1 MYKKIILAYDGSYE
15 GQRDLLECK
24 EIDQWFSAE
33 IKLVGVMP
41 YLYASMPTDKA
52 IPLPN
57 YEIELD
63 FERKKSILNQG
74 VRKLTTLGFNVTG
87 DVLIGNVA
95 LEIANYSLKY
105 RADLIVLGHQQH
117 KDSLQRWDNNNFK
130 TILELTHCSILI
142 VISK

>member
-33 IKLVGVMP
+33 IKLLGVMP

-63 FERKKSILNQG
+63 FERKKSILN
-74 VRKLTTLGFNVTG
+74 
-87 DVLIGNVA
+87 
-95 LEIANYSLKY
+95 
-105 RADLIVLGHQQH
+105 
-117 KDSLQRWDNNNFK
+117 
-130 TILELTHCSILI
+130 
-142 VISK
+142 

>member
-1 MYKKIILAYDGSYE
+1 
-15 GQRDLLECK
+15 
-24 EIDQWFSAE
+24 
-33 IKLVGVMP
+33 MP

-105 RADLIVLGHQQH
+105 RADLIVLGYQQH
-117 KDSLQRWDNNNFK
+117 KDSLQRWDNNNNRLK
-130 TILELTHCSILI
+130 N
-142 VISK
+142 